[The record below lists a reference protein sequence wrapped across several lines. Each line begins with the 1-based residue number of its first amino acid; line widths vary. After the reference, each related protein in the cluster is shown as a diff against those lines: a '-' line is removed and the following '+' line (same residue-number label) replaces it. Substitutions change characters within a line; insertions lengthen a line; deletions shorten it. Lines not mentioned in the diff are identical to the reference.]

1 MAGGVELS
9 PIMPGNSVAKTDHA
23 MGGAAVRPSAGVGAG
38 HCKSIAA
45 AVALLTCFGVG
56 DLRAS
61 QPGMVSSGPVIQR
74 FVRAVPRKYVILPS
88 GATVAVNQ
96 VQHFGVMDADGKPV
110 AVRWNVSGLGCYGA
124 SCGSIDERGVYH
136 PPSSVPKPRVVTL
149 EGVVIADPHYS
160 VLTQIQLEDAA
171 TTNDGPK
178 VAGTGVDKLQLP
190 APQVPNEQSIASR
203 HESMPLPGAV
213 AATPGLEKLDS
224 MRTAELIPLPSVVGA
239 APSVASQG
247 TARRSELLAVPAAVG
262 ATPTVGGANGARNAD
277 LAPLPKAVVAAPT
290 ITNNGAGRH
299 PELPAVPAAVA
310 ATPAVRGGKA
320 ERTAELVL
328 SPTVV
333 ITAPKAPAPP
343 VASPTTAR
351 QAEARLAPP
360 AAPVVKGQEPVRIAS
375 LLPLPSAALTTVAPS
390 LTIKTQPSLV
400 PEKLLIP
407 ASPALQPA
415 PGAAGPAAVES
426 TSVESK
432 SEDGTRVVYRN
443 GQLTID
449 AHNATLADVLKLV
462 AEKTGATI
470 DVPPGSATEAIVEH
484 AGPGMPNDVLTQL
497 LNGSHFNF
505 IIVNSTQHPQELA
518 QVLLSVRPVDTG
530 VPALAPA
537 PTPLTPV
544 VIYKPEPVLAAQPL
558 PPRYDTSLQAP
569 SEKMT
574 PESLGELM
582 NEKAKELRERN
593 QTQYPSQQPQ
603 Q

>member
-1 MAGGVELS
+1 
-9 PIMPGNSVAKTDHA
+9 MPGNSVVKTDHA
-23 MGGAAVRPSAGVGAG
+23 TGGAVQAHAGAG
-38 HCKSIAA
+38 ASHRKGAGIAA
-45 AVALLTCFGVG
+45 AVALLTCLGVG

-88 GATVAVNQ
+88 GPTVAVNQ
-96 VQHFGVMDADGKPV
+96 VQHFGVMDADGKAV
-110 AVRWNVSGLGCYGA
+110 AVRWNISGLGCYGA

-160 VLTQIQLEDAA
+160 VLTQIQLEDAG
-171 TTNDGPK
+171 TMNDGLK
-178 VAGTGVDKLQLP
+178 VAETRVEEQQLP

-203 HESMPLPGAV
+203 HEAMPLPGAV
-213 AATPGLEKLDS
+213 AATPGLEKIDS
-224 MRTAELIPLPSVVGA
+224 VRTAELFPLPSVVGA
-239 APSVASQG
+239 APSLGSQG
-247 TARRSELLAVPAAVG
+247 SARRSELPAVPAAVG
-262 ATPTVGGANGARNAD
+262 ATPTVGGANSDRNAD

-290 ITNNGAGRH
+290 ITNSGAGRH
-299 PELPAVPAAVA
+299 TELPAVPAAVA
-310 ATPAVRGGKA
+310 ATPAVHGGKA
-320 ERTAELVL
+320 DRTAELVL

-333 ITAPKAPAPP
+333 ITAPKAPAPA
-343 VASPTTAR
+343 VASASTASQVEVR
-351 QAEARLAPP
+351 PKPAAMPAPP
-360 AAPVVKGQEPVRIAS
+360 AADGREPVRIAS
-375 LLPLPSAALTTVAPS
+375 LLPLPSAALAPVAPS
-390 LTIKTQPSLV
+390 LTSKTQPSLV
-400 PEKLLIP
+400 VPKP
-407 ASPALQPA
+407 AISTSPVLQPA
-415 PGAAGPAAVES
+415 LSVQSAPGATEPAA
-426 TSVESK
+426 VESK

-449 AHNATLADVLKLV
+449 AHNATLAEVLKLV

-518 QVLLSVRPVDTG
+518 QVLLSVRPVETG
-530 VPALAPA
+530 LPVAPA
-537 PTPLTPV
+537 STPLTPV
-544 VIYKPEPVLAAQPL
+544 AVYKPEPVVAAQPL
-558 PPRYDTSLQAP
+558 PPRYDSSLQAP
-569 SEKMT
+569 SEKMS
-574 PESLGELM
+574 PDAIGELM
-582 NEKAKELRERN
+582 KEKAKELRERN

>member
-1 MAGGVELS
+1 
-9 PIMPGNSVAKTDHA
+9 MPGNSVAKTDHA
-23 MGGAAVRPSAGVGAG
+23 MGGAAARLRAGVGAG
-38 HCKSIAA
+38 HRKGVGIAA
-45 AVALLTCFGVG
+45 AVALLACFGVG

-171 TTNDGPK
+171 TPNDGPK
-178 VAGTGVDKLQLP
+178 LAETSVDNLQLP

-224 MRTAELIPLPSVVGA
+224 VRSAELIPLPSVVGA
-239 APSVASQG
+239 APSLASQG
-247 TARRSELLAVPAAVG
+247 TARRSELPAVPAAIG
-262 ATPTVGGANGARNAD
+262 ATPSVSGSNGSRNAD
-277 LAPLPKAVVAAPT
+277 LAPLPRVVVAAPT
-290 ITNNGAGRH
+290 ITNNGVGRH
-299 PELPAVPAAVA
+299 SELPAVPAAVA

-333 ITAPKAPAPP
+333 ITAPKAPAQP
-343 VASPTTAR
+343 VASPSTAR
-351 QAEARLAPP
+351 QAEIRSKPAAVP
-360 AAPVVKGQEPVRIAS
+360 AAPAVDGREPVRIAS
-375 LLPLPSAALTTVAPS
+375 LLPLPSAALAPGAPS
-390 LTIKTQPSLV
+390 LTSKIQPSLV
-400 PEKLLIP
+400 PEKPLIS
-407 ASPALQPA
+407 ASQALQTA
-415 PGAAGPAAVES
+415 PSATGPAAVQS

-505 IIVNSTQHPQELA
+505 IIVNSTQNPQELA

-530 VPALAPA
+530 VAALAPA
-537 PTPLTPV
+537 PTPLTPA
-544 VIYKPEPVLAAQPL
+544 VIYKPDPVLAAQPL

-582 NEKAKELRERN
+582 KEKAKELRERN
-593 QTQYPSQQPQ
+593 QQQYPSQQPQ